1 MRRRGGTAGQRL
13 VVAIAALAATVAL
26 AATAA
31 QADYYDTLLAP
42 GSVCPKQRDITLPLR
57 TQKAAMRCLH
67 RYARQQAQVPQVSA
81 NAELQQAAQ
90 AKAGDIM
97 RCQQFSHTACGNE
110 RFYWPNKT
118 GYTSTGCYALA
129 ENIAWGTDGNGSAHA
144 VMRAWLHSDQHRRF
158 ILRRRFRDIGV
169 GLKHGTFKGKPN
181 SQVWVV
187 ILGRQYQPGTC

>member
-1 MRRRGGTAGQRL
+1 L
-13 VVAIAALAATVAL
+13 VIAIAAFFAAATIG

-42 GSVCPKQRDITLPLR
+42 PSACPNQRDITLSAR
-57 TQKAAMRCLH
+57 IQKRAMRCLH

-90 AKAGDIM
+90 EKAGDIM
-97 RCQQFSHTACGNE
+97 RCQEFSHTACGRE
-110 RFYWPNKT
+110 RFYWPKQT
-118 GYTSTGCYALA
+118 DYTPPTPPGCYALA
-129 ENIAWGTDGNGSAHA
+129 ELIAKGSDGSGSARA
-144 VMRAWLHSDQHRRF
+144 VMRAWLHSDQHRRY

-169 GLKHGTFKGKPN
+169 GLRHGTFKGKPN

-187 ILGRQYQPGTC
+187 ILGRRWDTCPKP